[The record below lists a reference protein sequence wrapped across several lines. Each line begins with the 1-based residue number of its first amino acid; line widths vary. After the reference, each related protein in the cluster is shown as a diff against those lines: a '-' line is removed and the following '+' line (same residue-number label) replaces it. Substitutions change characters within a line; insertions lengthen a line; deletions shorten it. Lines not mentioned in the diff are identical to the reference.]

1 MKKRYSRTVIALVLS
16 VVLIG
21 AYFWIQNTIS
31 TRKNEEAAENYSGVI
46 TLLKEDKIQS
56 FTLNVTTGKMKY
68 TLRENA
74 DKTHTITIASPTFF
88 HEDIKDI
95 VADKSIEMNYKSGNI
110 GGKILSL
117 LPNLLWIVAILF
129 LFSRISEMIPGQG
142 GKEHGGQNPINK
154 STSKKLFKD
163 VAGADEEKAELE
175 EVVEFLK
182 NPDKFTK
189 MGAHIPRGILLVGPP
204 GTGKTLLAKAVAGEA
219 GVPFFSMCGSDF
231 MEMYVGV
238 GASRVRSLFEK
249 AKKQSPSIIF
259 IDEIDAIGNRR
270 KGGSTG
276 GNDEQERTLN
286 QLLVEMDG
294 FGENQGVIVIAA
306 TNRPDMLDKALL
318 RPGRFDRQVVV
329 NVPDVAGREA
339 ILKIHAAGKLFAKEV
354 DMKAIA
360 QDTVGFS
367 GAELEN
373 LLNESALIAV
383 RNGHAVITNQDVENA
398 MLKVIVGTEK
408 KNSVISAKDKR
419 ITAYHEAGHAI
430 VSYCMEHSDPVQQ
443 ISIIPRGMAG
453 GFTMYRQQNDRSYL
467 SQEEIMEKIA
477 ELLGGRAAE
486 ALTQSSVTSGASND
500 LDRATNMAKQMVARY
515 GMCNEIG
522 LMTCKLDEEGNYVGA
537 SDKTKE
543 KIDQEIQSILQER
556 YAFACDIL
564 KQKKVYLDKVADALL
579 TKEKISGEEFRRMME
594 CTVG

>member
-1 MKKRYSRTVIALVLS
+1 MKNRFFKTMAAIIVSVILV
-16 VVLIG
+16 G
-21 AYFWIQNTIS
+21 AYFLIQHNIAAAKS
-31 TRKNEEAAENYSGVI
+31 KEAAKNYSDVI
-46 TLLKEDKIQS
+46 ALLKEDKIQS
-56 FTLNVTTGKMKY
+56 FTLNVTTGKMQY
-68 TLRENA
+68 VLRGDTSN
-74 DKTHTITIASPTFF
+74 KHTITIASPTFF
-88 HEDIKDI
+88 HDDIKDI
-95 VADKSIEMNYKSGNI
+95 VADKTIEMNYKAGNA
-110 GGKILSL
+110 GGKIISF
-117 LPNLLWIVAILF
+117 LPNILWIVVIIF
-129 LFSRISEMIPGQG
+129 LFSRLSEMMPGQG
-142 GKEHGGQNPINK
+142 GKDHGGQHAINK
-154 STSKKLFKD
+154 TTSKKLFKD

-249 AKKQSPSIIF
+249 AKKQAPSIIF
-259 IDEIDAIGNRR
+259 IDEIDAIGSRR
-270 KGGSTG
+270 KSNTGG

-329 NVPDVAGREA
+329 SVPDVAGREA
-339 ILKIHAAGKLFAKEV
+339 ILKIHAAGKVFAKEV
-354 DMKAIA
+354 DIQAIA

-373 LLNESALIAV
+373 LLNEAALMAV
-383 RNGHAVITNQDVENA
+383 RNKHAVITNQDIESA

-408 KNSVISAKDKR
+408 KSSVISANDKQ

-430 VSYCMEHSDPVQQ
+430 VSYCMKHADPVQQ

-467 SQEEIMEKIA
+467 SKEEIQEKIA

-486 ALTQSSVTSGASND
+486 ELTQASITSGASND
-500 LDRATNMAKQMVARY
+500 LDRATDFAKQMVTRY
-515 GMCNEIG
+515 GMSSEVG
-522 LMTCKLDEEGNYVGA
+522 LMTCKLDEEGRYIGV
-537 SDKTKE
+537 SDKLKE
-543 KIDQEIQSILQER
+543 KIDQEVQDILQER
-556 YAFACDIL
+556 YSCARSIL
-564 KQKKVYLDKVADALL
+564 EQKRAYLEKVAAALL
-579 TKEKISGEEFRRMME
+579 SREKISGEEFRNIME
-594 CTVG
+594 A